1 MPQTGVLA
9 SLIAVQVF
17 FGFHYL
23 AAKLVLA
30 EMPPRAW
37 AFSRIA
43 AAAAALWVIC
53 WATRRPLPKDPRIWG
68 LLGLFSIFGVAIN
81 QVFFV
86 EGLSRT
92 TPTHA
97 ALMNTTIPVS
107 TLALAVLFGQ
117 ERIRP
122 RRAAA
127 LVVAM
132 AGVLLVIRPWADGVP
147 VGIQTGD
154 LLTLVNAVSFSFF
167 LVISKR
173 LMTRIDALAGT
184 AILLT
189 FGALTVG
196 IIGIPPLLNVEFS
209 ALSTRFWW
217 LAVFI
222 VLLPTAAAYVI
233 NYWALGK
240 VDSSL
245 VAFFVFLQPALAAG
259 LSWALLG
266 ERPAPVMFVG
276 AALIFLGVG
285 LTGRTARR
293 PPGRPGDRLPER
305 ARVS

>member
-1 MPQTGVLA
+1 MHRTGVHA

-43 AAAAALWVIC
+43 AAAVVLWVIC
-53 WATRRPLPKDPRIWG
+53 RMLRRPVPRDPKVWG
-68 LLGLFSIFGVAIN
+68 LLGLFSIFGVGIN
-81 QVFFV
+81 QVCFV

-92 TPTHA
+92 TPTHS
-97 ALMNTTIPVS
+97 ALMNTTIPVG
-107 TLALAVLFGQ
+107 TLAFAVLLGQ
-117 ERIRP
+117 ERLRL
-122 RRAAA
+122 RKVAA
-127 LVVAM
+127 LLVAL
-132 AGVLLVIRPWADGVP
+132 AGVLFVIRPWAGDVP

-154 LLTLVNAVSFSFF
+154 LLTLVNATSFSFF

-189 FGALTVG
+189 FGALGVG
-196 IIGIPPLLNVEFS
+196 ILGLPPLLSVDFA
-209 ALSTRFWW
+209 ALSARFWW
-217 LAVFI
+217 LAAFI

-245 VAFFVFLQPALAAG
+245 VAFFIFLQPVLAAG
-259 LSWALLG
+259 LSWAFLG
-266 ERPAPVMFVG
+266 ERPGPVMFLG

-285 LTGRTARR
+285 LTGRRVKIPR
-293 PPGRPGDRLPER
+293 GDRRRRQSVRCER
-305 ARVS
+305 G